1 MAELLKGILPEDIP
15 RLRQTR
21 VDAVVLGFTLA
32 VTLVASLLFGVAP
45 ALRASRPE
53 LQQALRDE
61 SRSSGGLRRRRLSS
75 SIVAAE
81 IALALVLLVA
91 AGLLLRSFV
100 HLRSVDLGFDPANLL
115 MARMDLPEARYGTAT
130 EAAAFYQELA
140 TRLDQQSGVSSAAVA
155 SHVPL
160 TGSGFNISMA
170 ILGRPRAARIE
181 DTPTV
186 FLRFV

>member
-1 MAELLKGILPEDIP
+1 LLTESAIIGVAGAVAGLALAFVLTGPLRSVLPEDIP
-15 RLRQTR
+15 RLQQTR

-45 ALRASRPE
+45 ALTSSQPE

-61 SRSSGGLRRRRLSS
+61 SRSSGGLRRRRLTS

-100 HLRSVDLGFDPANLL
+100 RLQHVDLGLDPANLL
-115 MARMDLPEARYGTAT
+115 TARMDLPEARYGGAT
-130 EAAAFYQELA
+130 EATAFYQELA
-140 TRLDQQSGVSSAAVA
+140 TRLGQQPGVRTAALA
-155 SHVPL
+155 SHVPSL
-160 TGSGFNISMA
+160 
-170 ILGRPRAARIE
+170 AAASAS
-181 DTPTV
+181 P
-186 FLRFV
+186 